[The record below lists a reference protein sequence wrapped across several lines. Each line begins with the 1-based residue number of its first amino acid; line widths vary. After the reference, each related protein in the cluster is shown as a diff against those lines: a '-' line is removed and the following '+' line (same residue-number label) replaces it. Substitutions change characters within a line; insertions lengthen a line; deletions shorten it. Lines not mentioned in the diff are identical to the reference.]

1 MDKLE
6 VWKSYQNKYFKNNNP
21 TPITNP
27 NLSQIGSGDP
37 NFQSST
43 QNIPQQ
49 PEIPVEPV
57 PNNYSVTSY
66 NEKITQNK
74 AQIADIDAK
83 LNNVLTRKDELKLI
97 EINKISNSRNI
108 VQTKTIQNSA
118 YRELQATEDGLIAQ
132 KNLLEQ
138 EIQIAKDKIQQGG
151 LDSQAGEQFSAG
163 IGLDPVMDQDRIIPD
178 VPIAPAMSPSERAQY
193 FDKENTLLNPNFTVE
208 DVAQGL
214 TEQGA
219 SYLGGDNT
227 ILDKAKASPILDL
240 QHGLSNPSEYE
251 LAKDYGYTN
260 MDASAKEIAENPA
273 RFAGNIL
280 AEGAMA
286 VAPVGMVLGA
296 VGKSGK
302 VLVKIGSNTKQL
314 ADGKS
319 PIKTQQLD
327 KYDQEIFN
335 EKIIN
340 EQYRKDP
347 RGQKFNQSF
356 VTNKPDID
364 KAPAWMD
371 SRTMEN
377 PKSPTN
383 VVESEEFTRAK
394 GQIFMEAFWRKKVT
408 SELPPR
414 SSQNFITKS
423 TGTVPATAKEI
434 NEVEKLVMKAEMGK
448 LNPDPKIVKQVQN
461 EMKPFYEKN
470 KLNPSGAV
478 DMVDLKKLNQDKRYI
493 TNEKLQKIGK
503 KIGTK
508 FSNVPSGTYSNPQKY
523 TGIGIGVGSG
533 AFAFGQT
540 KKNKKNKKSNNIFNF
555 KY

>member
-1 MDKLE
+1 MEKNQ
-6 VWKSYQNKYFKNNNP
+6 VWQNYQNKYFNK
-21 TPITNP
+21 
-27 NLSQIGSGDP
+27 SQS
-37 NFQSST
+37 
-43 QNIPQQ
+43 
-49 PEIPVEPV
+49 EPV
-57 PNNYSVTSY
+57 VTGNNYSATNY
-66 NEKITQNK
+66 NEKIELNQK
-74 AQIADIDAK
+74 EIADIDAK

-97 EINKISNSRNI
+97 EVNKISNKKNI

-132 KNLLEQ
+132 KNQLQQ
-138 EIQIAKDKIQQGG
+138 EINIAKDKLNQGG
-151 LDSQAGEQFSAG
+151 LDSQAGKQFSAG
-163 IGLDPVMDQDRIIPD
+163 ISLDPVMDQDRVIPE

-193 FDKENTLLNPNFTVE
+193 FDKENTLLNPNFTIE

-214 TEQGA
+214 TEQGK
-219 SYLGGDNT
+219 SYLGGDST
-227 ILDKAKASPILDL
+227 ILDRAVASPVLDL
-240 QHGLSNPSEYE
+240 KHGLTNPSEYQ
-251 LAKDYGYTN
+251 LAQDYGYTN

-273 RFAGNIL
+273 RFTGNVL
-280 AEGAMA
+280 AEGAVA

-371 SRTMEN
+371 ARTMEN

-423 TGTVPATAKEI
+423 TGTVPATSKEI

-470 KLNPSGAV
+470 KLNPSGMV
-478 DMVDLKKLNQDKRYI
+478 DAVDLKKLNQEKRVI
-493 TNEKLQKIGK
+493 TNEKLKNIGNKIGVE
-503 KIGTK
+503 
-508 FSNVPSGTYSNPQKY
+508 FSSTPTGVYKDAKKY

-540 KKNKKNKKSNNIFNF
+540 KKNKKNKRSNNIFNF